1 MLFCHYLKSDIWFVD
16 YLFIEVL
23 YSVLFEM
30 RKKSVYVVF
39 KGRRTGVF
47 NSWPECHDQI
57 DGLIADIVFSH
68 CMNEKKKDEQ
78 IEMNCEK
85 KKDFGQVIYKLIVK
99 HANVHHELKPIIV
112 NW

>member
-23 YSVLFEM
+23 YSELFEM
-30 RKKSVYVVF
+30 GKKSVYVVF
-39 KGRRTGVF
+39 KGRRTSVF

-85 KKDFGQVIYKLIVK
+85 KKKGFWTSYLQVNCKTCK
-99 HANVHHELKPIIV
+99 RSP
-112 NW
+112 